1 MNPILNSID
10 PNTIIAVF
18 VPIISPLITA
28 GLKWFL
34 PRIPSWTIPIIC
46 TALGTLSG
54 YIGQLSLGGD
64 LSVFAMAGLGI
75 AGIGVREL
83 LDQLKKVSQPVK

>member
-1 MNPILNSID
+1 MNQILNIID

-28 GLKWFL
+28 GLKWVL
-34 PRIPSWTIPIIC
+34 PRIPSWAIPILC

-64 LSVFAMAGLGI
+64 LSVFAIAGLGL

-83 LDQLKKVSQPVK
+83 VDQLKKVSKPVE